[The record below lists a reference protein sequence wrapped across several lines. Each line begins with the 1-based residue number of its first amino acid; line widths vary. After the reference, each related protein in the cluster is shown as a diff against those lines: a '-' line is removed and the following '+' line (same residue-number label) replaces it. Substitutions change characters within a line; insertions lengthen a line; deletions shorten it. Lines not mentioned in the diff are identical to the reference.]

1 MLKRNLAVVLVASV
15 VLGVAAF
22 AWAEGGPSRPRLAT
36 ATVTGPDRAPGR
48 RPCGPRGPGRGAMG
62 GPGAL
67 HRAIHG
73 DLIVPGQQGFQNV
86 SFDRGTLTAA
96 GSSSVTVQR
105 PDGTSVTKSV
115 DQSTRFRGVK
125 APSDLRTGAPALVV
139 SKGDV
144 AIAVFQPR
152 RTAGGSAP
160 ASPRC
165 AGNRR
170 GGAGVQMNADRTPA
184 V

>member
-36 ATVTGPDRAPGR
+36 ATVTGPDRALGR

-73 DLIVPGQQGFQNV
+73 DLVVPAQPGFQNV
-86 SFDRGTLTAA
+86 R
-96 GSSSVTVQR
+96 
-105 PDGTSVTKSV
+105 
-115 DQSTRFRGVK
+115 
-125 APSDLRTGAPALVV
+125 
-139 SKGDV
+139 DV

-152 RTAGGSAP
+152 RAAADGDGGTRGP
-160 ASPRC
+160 C
-165 AGNRR
+165 AGNTRR
-170 GGAGVQMNADRTPA
+170 GAGVHMGADQTPA